1 MVRCMFRRSHIR
13 RSVKVQTLKNI
24 LKKCEAAQPED
35 VSTGDTSGVRPED
48 DDDDDD
54 NAVDAA
60 ET

>member
-1 MVRCMFRRSHIR
+1 M
-13 RSVKVQTLKNI
+13 QTLKNI